1 MTAPF
6 LNLKVLAWAAAL
18 VLTAAIVSI
27 GLGRPKQVADTVLG
41 GEWRCSRT
49 AFLTSCTHIAPKP
62 ALHNLRTNPIALRQ
76 V

>member
-6 LNLKVLAWAAAL
+6 LNLKVLAWGAAL

-41 GEWRCSRT
+41 GEWQCSRT
-49 AFLTSCTHIAPKP
+49 AFLTSCTRIAPSP
-62 ALHNLRTNPIALRQ
+62 ARQSFRASPILFRQ

>member
-6 LNLKVLAWAAAL
+6 LNLKVLAWGAAL

-41 GEWRCSRT
+41 GEWQCSRT
-49 AFLTSCTHIAPKP
+49 AFLTSCTRIAPKP
-62 ALHNLRTNPIALRQ
+62 ALHNLRTNPIALWQ

>member
-6 LNLKVLAWAAAL
+6 LNLKVLAWAAVL

-41 GEWRCSRT
+41 GEWQCSRT
-49 AFLTSCTHIAPKP
+49 AFLTSCTRIAPKP
-62 ALHNLRTNPIALRQ
+62 ALHNLRTNPIALWQ

>member
-6 LNLKVLAWAAAL
+6 LNLKVLAWAAVL

-41 GEWRCSRT
+41 GEWQCSRT
-49 AFLTSCTHIAPKP
+49 AFLTSCTRIAPKP
-62 ALHNLRTNPIALRQ
+62 ALQNARPNPITLWQ

>member
-6 LNLKVLAWAAAL
+6 LNLKVLAWGAAL

-41 GEWRCSRT
+41 GEWQCSRT
-49 AFLTSCTHIAPKP
+49 AFLTSCTRIAPKP
-62 ALHNLRTNPIALRQ
+62 ALQNARPNPITLWQ

>member
-27 GLGRPKQVADTVLG
+27 GLGCPKQVADTVLG
-41 GEWRCSRT
+41 GEWQCSRT
-49 AFLTSCTHIAPKP
+49 AFLTSCTRIAPKP
-62 ALHNLRTNPIALRQ
+62 ALHNLRTNPIVLRQ